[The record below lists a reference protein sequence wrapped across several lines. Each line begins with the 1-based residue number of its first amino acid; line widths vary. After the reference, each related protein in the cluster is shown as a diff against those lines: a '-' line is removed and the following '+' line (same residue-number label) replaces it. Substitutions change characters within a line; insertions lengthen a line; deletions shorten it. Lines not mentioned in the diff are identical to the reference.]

1 MLNDLFTT
9 KTSLNI
15 VEYFCSNAFK
25 GSNTLMHT
33 STTTSINLL
42 ISSSKRSRWDFIA
55 CVVVEYW

>member
-1 MLNDLFTT
+1 MLNDLFNIT
-9 KTSLNI
+9 KTSSNI
-15 VEYFCSNAFK
+15 VEYFFNAFK